1 MSYRISIEGVTIGVH
16 YESSAFKC
24 LGCILFLCFE
34 GNWGIVID
42 ERVKSFFDDW
52 LNIISFGNVV
62 ARRSIRERREDRSLS
77 FFVSCRGRLF
87 LNIINC
93 TWFLSKVDNIRLKC

>member
-62 ARRSIRERREDRSLS
+62 LSGVLLGREGKIVRVHCLSLS
-77 FFVSCRGRLF
+77 RVVVDFF
-87 LNIINC
+87 
-93 TWFLSKVDNIRLKC
+93 KYY